1 MAIIDRMSEDVIKVP
16 LQSTTKKEAIRE
28 LIRILYDAGKIT
40 DVGAVMEAIVKREE
54 QGSTG
59 LEKGIAVPHAKC
71 SQVNDLTIAIGIAP
85 KGIDFDSHDGHPSFL
100 FFLILAPPD
109 KSGPHIEAL
118 SEIARMARS
127 ESFCDMLVH
136 AKNAKEVLNLF
147 RAE

>member
-1 MAIIDRMSEDVIKVP
+1 MAIIDRISEEVIKVP
-16 LQSTTKKEAIRE
+16 LASTTKKEVIRE

-40 DVGAVMEAIVKREE
+40 DIASVMEAILKREE

-71 SQVNDLTIAIGIAP
+71 AQVKDLTIAIGISP
-85 KGIDFDSHDGHPSFL
+85 KGIDFDSHDGNPSLL

-118 SEIARMARS
+118 AEIARLARS
-127 ESFCDMLVH
+127 VSFCNMLVH
-136 AKNAKEVLNLF
+136 VKSAKEALSLI

>member
-16 LQSTTKKEAIRE
+16 LQSTTKKETIRE

-71 SQVNDLTIAIGIAP
+71 SQVNDLTLAIGIAP
-85 KGIDFDSHDGHPSFL
+85 KGIDFDSHDGNPSFL